1 MRQLNLNSIKAKA
14 DGDFKNI
21 TPGAY
26 ACIITE
32 VKDNENKEYL
42 DALFDI
48 QVGEFDGYYSSDFYK
63 DKPWAHHMILSYKEN
78 ALPIFKGRMETITK
92 CNTGFDAVAALDA
105 GQYKM
110 LEGKVVGIVFREEEY
125 FDKKTSEFKLGGAR
139 AFRFC
144 TTEDIQEGKN
154 ASPKPKMLDHK
165 GKIDALRRAGVA
177 SNEDD
182 AEDWLA
188 EYENDNAASTLA
200 PLNPTSATIVQPDD
214 IPF

>member
-1 MRQLNLNSIKAKA
+1 MRQLNLNSIKAQTE
-14 DGDFKNI
+14 GDFKNI

-32 VKDNENKEYL
+32 VTDNENKEYL

-48 QVGEFDGYYSSDFYK
+48 QVGEFEGYYSSDFYK
-63 DKPWAHHMILSYKEN
+63 DKPWAHHMILSYKEK

-144 TTEDIQEGKN
+144 TTEDIQKGKN
-154 ASPKPKMLDHK
+154 TSPKPKMLDRK
-165 GKIDALRRAGVA
+165 GKIDALKRAGVA

-182 AEDWLA
+182 AEEWLD
-188 EYENDNAASTLA
+188 EYESDKAASTA
-200 PLNPTSATIVQPDD
+200 NSTDTSTTTDDD

>member
-1 MRQLNLNSIKAKA
+1 MRQLNLNSIKAQA
-14 DGDFKNI
+14 EGDFKSI

-32 VKDNENKEYL
+32 VTDNENKEYL

-48 QVGEFDGYYSSDFYK
+48 QVGEFEGYYSSDFYK
-63 DKPWAHHMILSYKEN
+63 DKPWAHHMILSYKEK
-78 ALPIFKGRMETITK
+78 ALPIFKGRMETISK

-144 TTEDIQEGKN
+144 TTADIQEGKN
-154 ASPKPKMLDHK
+154 ANPKPKMLDHD

-188 EYENDNAASTLA
+188 EYESDKAAPAASRA
-200 PLNPTSATIVQPDD
+200 DTSTTTDDD

>member
-1 MRQLNLNSIKAKA
+1 MRQLNLNSIKAKSE
-14 DGDFKNI
+14 GDFKNI

-32 VKDNENKEYL
+32 VTDNEEKEYL
-42 DALFDI
+42 DVLFDI
-48 QVGEFDGYYSSDFYK
+48 QVGEFEGYYSSDFYK
-63 DKPWAHHMILSYKEN
+63 DKPWAHHITLSYKGN
-78 ALPIFKGRMETITK
+78 ALPFFKGRMEAITE

-110 LEGKVVGIVFREEEY
+110 LEGKVIGIVFREEEY

-144 TTEDIQEGKN
+144 TTKDIQDGKN
-154 ASPKPKMLDHK
+154 ANPKPKMLDHA
-165 GKIDALRRAGVA
+165 GKIDALKRAGI
-177 SNEDD
+177 ND
-182 AEDWLA
+182 AEEWLD
-188 EYENDNAASTLA
+188 EYENNNAAST
-200 PLNPTSATIVQPDD
+200 PSTLNHTSVSTATDDD

>member
-1 MRQLNLNSIKAKA
+1 MRQLNLNSIKAQTE
-14 DGDFKNI
+14 GDFKNI

-32 VKDNENKEYL
+32 VTDNENKEYL

-48 QVGEFDGYYSSDFYK
+48 QVGEFEGYYSSDFYK
-63 DKPWAHHMILSYKEN
+63 DKPWAHHMILSYKEK

-182 AEDWLA
+182 AEEWLD
-188 EYENDNAASTLA
+188 EYESDKAASAANSTD
-200 PLNPTSATIVQPDD
+200 TSTTTDDD

>member
-32 VKDNENKEYL
+32 VTDNENKEYL

-48 QVGEFDGYYSSDFYK
+48 QVGEFECYYSSDFYK
-63 DKPWAHHMILSYKEN
+63 DKPWAHHMILSYKKN

-165 GKIDALRRAGVA
+165 GKIDALKRAGVA

-188 EYENDNAASTLA
+188 EYENDKAAPAASRA
-200 PLNPTSATIVQPDD
+200 NTSTTTDDD

>member
-14 DGDFKNI
+14 EGDFKNI

-32 VKDNENKEYL
+32 VTDKENKEYL
-42 DALFDI
+42 DVLFDI
-48 QVGEFDGYYSSDFYK
+48 QVGEFEGYFSSDFYK
-63 DKPWAHHMILSYKEN
+63 DKPWAHHMILSYKEK
-78 ALPIFKGRMETITK
+78 ALPIFKGRMETIAK

-125 FDKKTSEFKLGGAR
+125 FDKKTFEFKLGGAR

-144 TTEDIQEGKN
+144 TTADIQEGKN
-154 ASPKPKMLDHK
+154 ANPKPKMLDHD
-165 GKIDALRRAGVA
+165 GKIDALMRAGVA

-188 EYENDNAASTLA
+188 EYENDNAAPAASSTNA
-200 PLNPTSATIVQPDD
+200 STTTDDD

>member
-1 MRQLNLNSIKAKA
+1 MRQLNLNSIKAQTE
-14 DGDFKNI
+14 GDFKNI

-32 VKDNENKEYL
+32 VTDNENKEYL

-48 QVGEFDGYYSSDFYK
+48 QVGEFEGYYSSDFYK
-63 DKPWAHHMILSYKEN
+63 DKPWAHHMILSYKEK

-154 ASPKPKMLDHK
+154 TSPKPKMLDRK
-165 GKIDALRRAGVA
+165 GKIDALKRAGVA

-182 AEDWLA
+182 AEEWLD
-188 EYENDNAASTLA
+188 EYESDKAASAANSTD
-200 PLNPTSATIVQPDD
+200 TSTTTDDD

>member
-1 MRQLNLNSIKAKA
+1 MRQLNLNSIKAQTE
-14 DGDFKNI
+14 GDFKNI

-32 VKDNENKEYL
+32 VTDNENKEYL

-48 QVGEFDGYYSSDFYK
+48 QVGEFEGYYSSDFYK

-105 GQYKM
+105 RQYKM
-110 LEGKVVGIVFREEEY
+110 LEGRVVGIVFRKEEY

-154 ASPKPKMLDHK
+154 ANPKPKMLDHK
-165 GKIDALRRAGVA
+165 GKIDALKRAGVA
-177 SNEDD
+177 SNDDD

-188 EYENDNAASTLA
+188 EYENDKNAPATSNANTST
-200 PLNPTSATIVQPDD
+200 ATDDD

>member
-14 DGDFKNI
+14 EGDFKNI

-32 VKDNENKEYL
+32 LTDNEDKHYL
-42 DALFDI
+42 EVLYDI
-48 QVGEFDGYYSSDFYK
+48 PVGEFECYYSSDFNK
-63 DKPWAHHMILSYKEN
+63 DKPWAHHMILSYKEK
-78 ALPIFKGRMETITK
+78 ALPIFKGRMEAITE

-110 LEGKVVGIVFREEEY
+110 LEGKVIGIVFREEEY

-144 TTEDIQEGKN
+144 TTKDIQEGKN
-154 ASPKPKMLDHK
+154 ANPKPKMLDHA
-165 GKIDALRRAGVA
+165 GKIDALKRAGI
-177 SNEDD
+177 ND
-182 AEDWLA
+182 AEEWLD
-188 EYENDNAASTLA
+188 EYENNNVASTTA
-200 PLNPTSATIVQPDD
+200 PLNHTSVSTATDDD

>member
-1 MRQLNLNSIKAKA
+1 MRQLNLNSIKAQTE
-14 DGDFKNI
+14 GDFKNI

-32 VKDNENKEYL
+32 VTDNENKEYL

-48 QVGEFDGYYSSDFYK
+48 QVGEFEGYYSSDFYK
-63 DKPWAHHMILSYKEN
+63 DKPWAHHMILSYKEK
-78 ALPIFKGRMETITK
+78 ALPIFKGRMETIAK

-154 ASPKPKMLDHK
+154 TSPKPKMLDRK
-165 GKIDALRRAGVA
+165 GKIDALKRAGVA

-182 AEDWLA
+182 AEEWLD
-188 EYENDNAASTLA
+188 EYESDKAASAANSTD
-200 PLNPTSATIVQPDD
+200 TSTTTDDD

>member
-14 DGDFKNI
+14 EGEFKNI

-32 VKDNENKEYL
+32 VTDNENKEYL

-48 QVGEFDGYYSSDFYK
+48 QVGEFEGYYSSDFYK
-63 DKPWAHHMILSYKEN
+63 DKPWAHHMILSYKEK
-78 ALPIFKGRMETITK
+78 ALPIFKGRMEAITE

-110 LEGKVVGIVFREEEY
+110 LEGKVIGIVFREEEY
-125 FDKKTSEFKLGGAR
+125 FDKKTSEFKMGGAR

-144 TTEDIQEGKN
+144 TTKDIQEGKN
-154 ASPKPKMLDHK
+154 ANPKPKMLDHD
-165 GKIDALRRAGVA
+165 GKIKALERAGI
-177 SNEDD
+177 ND
-182 AEDWLA
+182 AEEWLD
-188 EYENDNAASTLA
+188 EYENNNVASTSA
-200 PLNPTSATIVQPDD
+200 PLNPTSVSTVTDDD

>member
-1 MRQLNLNSIKAKA
+1 MRQLNLNSIKAQTE
-14 DGDFKNI
+14 GDFKNI

-32 VKDNENKEYL
+32 VTDNENKEYL

-48 QVGEFDGYYSSDFYK
+48 QVGEFEGYYSSDFYK
-63 DKPWAHHMILSYKEN
+63 DKPWAHHMILSYKEK
-78 ALPIFKGRMETITK
+78 ALPIFKGRMETISK

-182 AEDWLA
+182 AEEWLD
-188 EYENDNAASTLA
+188 EYESDKAASAANSTG
-200 PLNPTSATIVQPDD
+200 TSTTTDDD

>member
-1 MRQLNLNSIKAKA
+1 MRQLNLNSIKAKTE
-14 DGDFKNI
+14 GDFKNI

-32 VKDNENKEYL
+32 VKDNESKEYL

-48 QVGEFDGYYSSDFYK
+48 QVGEFEGYYSSDFYK

-78 ALPIFKGRMETITK
+78 VLPIFKGRMETITK

-110 LEGKVVGIVFREEEY
+110 LESKVVGIVFREEEY

-154 ASPKPKMLDHK
+154 ANPKPKMLDHK
-165 GKIDALRRAGVA
+165 GKIDALKRAGVA
-177 SNEDD
+177 SNDDD

-188 EYENDNAASTLA
+188 EYENDKNTPATSNANTST
-200 PLNPTSATIVQPDD
+200 ATDDD

>member
-14 DGDFKNI
+14 EGDFKNI

-48 QVGEFDGYYSSDFYK
+48 QVGEFEGYYSSDFYK

-154 ASPKPKMLDHK
+154 ASPKSKMLDHK
-165 GKIDALRRAGVA
+165 GKIDALKRAGVA

-182 AEDWLA
+182 AED
-188 EYENDNAASTLA
+188 
-200 PLNPTSATIVQPDD
+200 
-214 IPF
+214 

>member
-1 MRQLNLNSIKAKA
+1 MRQLNLNSIKAQTE
-14 DGDFKNI
+14 GDFKNI

-32 VKDNENKEYL
+32 VTDNENKEYL

-48 QVGEFDGYYSSDFYK
+48 QVGEFEGYYSSDFYK
-63 DKPWAHHMILSYKEN
+63 DKPWAHHMVLSYKEK

-144 TTEDIQEGKN
+144 TTADIQEGKN
-154 ASPKPKMLDHK
+154 ANPKPKMLDHK
-165 GKIDALRRAGVA
+165 GKIDALKRAGVA

-182 AEDWLA
+182 AEEWLD
-188 EYENDNAASTLA
+188 EYESDKAASAANST
-200 PLNPTSATIVQPDD
+200 NTSTTTDDD

>member
-1 MRQLNLNSIKAKA
+1 MRQLNLNSIKAKTE
-14 DGDFKNI
+14 GDFKNI
-21 TPGAY
+21 TSGAY

-32 VKDNENKEYL
+32 VNDNENKEYL

-48 QVGEFDGYYSSDFYK
+48 QVGEFEGYYSSDFYK

-144 TTEDIQEGKN
+144 TTADIQEGKN
-154 ASPKPKMLDHK
+154 ANPKPKMLDHK
-165 GKIDALRRAGVA
+165 GKIDALKRAGVA

-182 AEDWLA
+182 AEEWLD
-188 EYENDNAASTLA
+188 EYESDKAASAANSTD
-200 PLNPTSATIVQPDD
+200 TSTTTDDD

>member
-1 MRQLNLNSIKAKA
+1 MRQLNLNSIKAQTE
-14 DGDFKNI
+14 GDFKNI

-32 VKDNENKEYL
+32 VTDKENKEYL

-48 QVGEFDGYYSSDFYK
+48 QVGEFEGYYSSDFYK
-63 DKPWAHHMILSYKEN
+63 DKPWAHHMILSYKEK
-78 ALPIFKGRMETITK
+78 ALPIFKGRMETISK

-144 TTEDIQEGKN
+144 TTEDVQEGKN
-154 ASPKPKMLDHK
+154 ASPKPKMLDYD
-165 GKIDALRRAGVA
+165 GKIDALMRAGVA

-182 AEDWLA
+182 AANWLA
-188 EYENDNAASTLA
+188 EYESDKAAPVANSTDAST
-200 PLNPTSATIVQPDD
+200 TTDDD

>member
-1 MRQLNLNSIKAKA
+1 MRQLNLNSIKAQTE
-14 DGDFKNI
+14 GDFKNI

-32 VKDNENKEYL
+32 VTDNDNKEYL

-48 QVGEFDGYYSSDFYK
+48 QVGEFEGYYSSDFYK
-63 DKPWAHHMILSYKEN
+63 DKPWAHRMILSYKEN
-78 ALPIFKGRMETITK
+78 ALSIFKGRMETITK

-110 LEGKVVGIVFREEEY
+110 LEGRVVGIVFRKEEY

-144 TTEDIQEGKN
+144 TTKDIQEGKN
-154 ASPKPKMLDHK
+154 ANPKPKMLDHK
-165 GKIDALRRAGVA
+165 GKIDALKRAGVA
-177 SNEDD
+177 SNDDD

-188 EYENDNAASTLA
+188 EYENDKNAPATSNANTST
-200 PLNPTSATIVQPDD
+200 ATDDD

>member
-1 MRQLNLNSIKAKA
+1 MRQLNLNSIKAQTE
-14 DGDFKNI
+14 GDFKNI

-32 VKDNENKEYL
+32 VTDNENKEYL

-48 QVGEFDGYYSSDFYK
+48 QVGEFEGYYSSDFYK
-63 DKPWAHHMILSYKEN
+63 DKPWAHHMILSYKEK

-105 GQYKM
+105 EQYKM

-182 AEDWLA
+182 AEEWLD
-188 EYENDNAASTLA
+188 EYESDKAASAANSTD
-200 PLNPTSATIVQPDD
+200 TSTTTDDD